1 MNIENIDINEVN
13 EERISKGLL
22 IENFAQQQ
30 PQYSKLQHNNGD
42 DEKLLLIS
50 QKNPLDSKKNLN
62 YNFAAESSLLGAL
75 LFNNSSIQHV
85 DDFLLSKHFYVPIH
99 GKIFEII
106 KSLHQRGLLASVV
119 TISASLSG
127 ENFFKNNQS
136 AAESFLENLVQ
147 NSALSTEVYG
157 LGRHIFDLSVK
168 RQIAEISES
177 IIVKLADPS
186 DQTSAIDHIIAAEK
200 RLSDLAMHGDSS
212 RDYQKI
218 SDIAF
223 SVLEKI
229 DFSKKNEGRLV
240 GLPTGFSDMNKILG
254 GLQNSDLIII
264 AGRPGMGKT
273 SFALSLSLN
282 IAEFIRDQK
291 IVSEGSIAFFSLE
304 MSDEQL
310 VTRLISMKSNVNSA
324 RIRNGHVRDD
334 EFSKISL
341 ACNNIS
347 ELGLIIDDNPAIS
360 IGELRNKARRIMR
373 KEKLSAIFVDYLQLL
388 RGNNKSSEANRV
400 NEISEISR
408 GLKSIAKE
416 LDIPV
421 IALSQLSREVE
432 KREDKKP
439 HLADLRES
447 GSIEQDA
454 DIVMFIY
461 REEYYLFR
469 KQPEP
474 GTEKHEEWQREMERL
489 RNSAEIIVA
498 KHRNGPVG
506 SFRLLFDHDTTEFK
520 DPSVYNY
527 ES

>member
-1 MNIENIDINEVN
+1 MTFEKINHNIDISKYDNSENNELTQDN
-13 EERISKGLL
+13 IL
-22 IENFAQQQ
+22 INDKLIIKDEN
-30 PQYSKLQHNNGD
+30 NT
-42 DEKLLLIS
+42 LIKR
-50 QKNPLDSKKNLN
+50 KNQN
-62 YNFAAESSLLGAL
+62 YNFSAEASLLGAL
-75 LFNNSSIQHV
+75 LFNNSSIQHI
-85 DDFLLSKHFYVPIH
+85 DDFLMSKHFYVQIH
-99 GKIFEII
+99 AKTFDII
-106 KSLHQRGLLASVV
+106 KNLYKKGLLASVI
-119 TISASLSG
+119 TISQALSA
-127 ENFFKNNQS
+127 ESFFKNNQ
-136 AAESFLENLVQ
+136 AACESFLENLIQ

-157 LGRHIFDLSVK
+157 LGRHIFDLFIK
-168 RQIAEISES
+168 RQISSISEEMIAKLS
-177 IIVKLADPS
+177 DPKDQNNAIELIVY
-186 DQTSAIDHIIAAEK
+186 AEK
-200 RLSDLAMHGDSS
+200 QLSDLAIHGDHS
-212 RDYQKI
+212 REYQKI
-218 SDIAF
+218 SEIT
-223 SVLEKI
+223 SNVLDKI
-229 DFSKKNEGRLV
+229 DLSKKNKSGIV
-240 GLPTGFSDMNKILG
+240 GIPTGFSDMNKILG
-254 GLQNSDLIII
+254 GLQNSDLIIV

-282 IAEFIRDQK
+282 ISEFIRDQK
-291 IVSEGSIAFFSLE
+291 LGDGSVAFFSLE

-310 VTRLISMKSNVNSA
+310 VTRLISMKSNVNSS
-324 RIRNGHVRDD
+324 RIRNGNIKDE

-347 ELGLIIDDNPAIS
+347 ELNLIIDDNPAIS
-360 IGELRNKARRIMR
+360 INELRNKARRMMR
-373 KEKLSAIFVDYLQLL
+373 KEKLNVIFVDYLQLL
-388 RGNNKSSEANRV
+388 RGAAKSSEANRV

-408 GLKSIAKE
+408 GLKSLAKE

-454 DIVMFIY
+454 DIVIFIY

-506 SFRLLFDHDTTEFK
+506 SFRVIFDHDTTEFK
-520 DPSVYNY
+520 DPIEYKY
-527 ES
+527 EF